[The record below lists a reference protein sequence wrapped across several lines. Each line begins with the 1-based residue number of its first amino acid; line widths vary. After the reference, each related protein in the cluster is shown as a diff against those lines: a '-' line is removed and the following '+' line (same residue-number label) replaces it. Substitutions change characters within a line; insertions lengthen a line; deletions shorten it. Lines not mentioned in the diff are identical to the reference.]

1 MSAYVSL
8 VLRFQIGL
16 QNFNFF
22 AGFEKLEK

>member
-8 VLRFQIGL
+8 VLRFQKSL